1 MPAERGAFPCSV
13 HPSHKGGR
21 CRGDLE
27 CAVRAVAI
35 LGSHDAHSARLYL
48 PTSALLGHACRYST
62 SGRCTASWPIVGVG
76 LPMRSTRRLRV
87 VAAAPCLSGL
97 GALCWSE
104 EVRRPLWTGWITSLR
119 AGPGGRRVLR

>member
-35 LGSHDAHSARLYL
+35 LGSHDARSARLYL

-76 LPMRSTRRLRV
+76 LPDEVHATTTRRSSRAVSIGTWSV
-87 VAAAPCLSGL
+87 VL
-97 GALCWSE
+97 
-104 EVRRPLWTGWITSLR
+104 V
-119 AGPGGRRVLR
+119 